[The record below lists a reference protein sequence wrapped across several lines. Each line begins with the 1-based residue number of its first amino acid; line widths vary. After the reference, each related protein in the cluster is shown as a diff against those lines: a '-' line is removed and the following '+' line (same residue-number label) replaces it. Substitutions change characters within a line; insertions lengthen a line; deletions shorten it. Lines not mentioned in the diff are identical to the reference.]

1 MLSDRIV
8 EYLIAGDIDFMERF
22 STEQLEYLVHEIRIS
37 PYKNNIL
44 FNSFKEIAKMYPVY
58 AFKIT
63 FDMPEYKEYWL
74 RYFRDDHNILLDYKF
89 LLLFLLSGDWAVNFV
104 NEKLSAIVL
113 GNKESLFAI
122 IRHAERTG
130 NFKLVNTLKNHW
142 NMKIR
147 SLFIIELLDA
157 FPNMFNFIYDDVT
170 EYFVKYDNNGKEIE
184 IIEENYVSKIASL
197 VLLHLKDEELYLK
210 IREFILQ
217 RYSSNTLA
225 AELDRYGKLVASVNP
240 LNREYLINDIDTL
253 FRTSKNY
260 KYVLFNKYGRYL
272 NKDIYEEFERQ
283 IKPFTEI
290 DDEMIAD
297 IFKNGLGDKFLEY
310 VDKYLQLSTGA
321 KVISDVGRGSCTRT
335 FRIGDYVI
343 KCSNKK
349 WSFED
354 SICPDSYLVL
364 KNLEEDMVRDSKGQV
379 TGAVEVQKYLSRP
392 LLVSEWQSI
401 FNFQKAF
408 QEAGYYIKDRLVDE
422 EYGPNCRHLEDYRD
436 ADCENPEIL
445 PDWFKEDPV
454 VLVDRDLV
462 FSLNNTNPKI
472 KAVNI

>member
-74 RYFRDDHNILLDYKF
+74 RYFRDDHSILLDYKF

-260 KYVLFNKYGRYL
+260 KYVLFTKYGRYL

-436 ADCENPEIL
+436 ADCENPEVL
-445 PDWFKEDPV
+445 PDWFKEDPI

>member
-8 EYLIAGDIDFMERF
+8 EYLIAGDVDFMERF

-37 PYKNNIL
+37 PYKTNIL
-44 FNSFKEIAKMYPVY
+44 FNSFKEMVKMYPVY

-63 FDMPEYKEYWL
+63 FDMPEYKEFWL
-74 RYFRDDHNILLDYKF
+74 RYFRDDYSVLLDYKF
-89 LLLFLLSGDWAVNFV
+89 LLLFLLSGEWAVNFV

-130 NFKLVNTLKNHW
+130 NFKLVNTLKSHW

-157 FPNMFNFIYDDVT
+157 FPSMFNLIYDDVT
-170 EYFVKYDNNGKEIE
+170 QYFVKCDNNGKEIE

-197 VLLHLKDEELYLK
+197 VLLHLKDEDLYLK

-217 RYSSNTLA
+217 RYSSNSLA

-240 LNREYLINDIDTL
+240 LNREYLVNDIDTL

-260 KYVLFNKYGRYL
+260 KYVLFTKYGEYL
-272 NKDIYEEFERQ
+272 SKDIYEEFERQ
-283 IKPFTEI
+283 IKPFMEI
-290 DDEMIAD
+290 DEEMIAD

-436 ADCENPEIL
+436 ADCENPEVL

>member
-157 FPNMFNFIYDDVT
+157 FPNMFNLIYDDVT

>member
-22 STEQLEYLVHEIRIS
+22 SIEQLEYLVHEIRIS

-74 RYFRDDHNILLDYKF
+74 RYFRDDHSILLDYKF

-260 KYVLFNKYGRYL
+260 KYVLFTKYGEYL

-436 ADCENPEIL
+436 ADCENPEVL

>member
-74 RYFRDDHNILLDYKF
+74 RYFRDDHSILLDYKF

-113 GNKESLFAI
+113 ENKESLFAI

-157 FPNMFNFIYDDVT
+157 FPNMFNLIYDDVT

-260 KYVLFNKYGRYL
+260 KYVLFSKYGRYL

-436 ADCENPEIL
+436 ADCENPEVL